1 MPESPRSRLLK
12 NLSLANKHYGIVH
25 GPDFQ
30 AVADLAMLQVVKDVT
45 DGVAGAGGVDAESN
59 PAGDYAFIAGAQY
72 MLQTLQNIANSTAE
86 PKEVQRTDRLTT

>member
-12 NLSLANKHYGIVH
+12 NLPLTNKHYGVVH

-30 AVADLAMLQVVKDVT
+30 AVADLALLQVVKDVSE
-45 DGVAGAGGVDAESN
+45 DAVGGDMTQRYS
-59 PAGDYAFIAGAQY
+59 FIAGAQY